1 MRRIRVLQFIFV
13 LTYLTSVCAVAD
25 IAGALA
31 QPVLAPDT
39 TKNEWTAFMT
49 KRLPPINPPA
59 SKEAWEQEAA
69 RIRKAMLDQIIFR
82 GVPESWYAGPVR
94 VEWVSD
100 TETDKGYR
108 IRKLRY
114 EGAPGMWIPALLYE
128 PTNVSGKVA
137 AVLSVNGHTST
148 GKANEEEQIRS
159 IVLAKRGVIAL
170 HPEWIAFGEL
180 NHEDNKAHNNLATMN
195 LCGVSGMSAFYLAMK
210 RGLDVLMEYPAVD
223 TNRVAMTGL
232 SGGGW
237 QTIILSSLDPRIAV
251 SVPNAG
257 YSGIDM
263 RIAYQSDIGD
273 LEQIPP
279 DLLTVADFSHLT
291 ALLAPRPTLLIYN
304 AKDECCFKADHMA
317 PSVFDP
323 VRPFY
328 ALYDRADAFRM
339 HVNEDPGTHN
349 YARDNRMQ
357 LYAHLSTNFGLGWD
371 DTEPSWEGEIKTAD
385 ELRVGIPESNATL
398 VTLAEQFLDACPA
411 NPAPN
416 DDGIALAKWQEDA
429 KERLRNVI
437 KLKEI
442 GVAPSQK
449 RSDSTADGMHI
460 ATYELKAGN
469 LSVPVVVIEPEGKAE
484 VTTVL
489 FGDKGKASLIDTATK
504 LVGSGS
510 RVVAIDLFQQGECRL
525 GGNNHYQYGALV
537 ETAGER
543 TLGLNVAQLGSVV
556 NWARKE
562 FNAPV
567 AIHSY
572 GSVSGVIA
580 LIYGGL
586 HRTELHRLTN
596 EDALTSLKNLIT
608 GRMNYNDYYPLYCF
622 GLLKEFD
629 VPDLVAM
636 CQGMQVNVTRV
647 ESKPA

>member
-1 MRRIRVLQFIFV
+1 MRRFQQRVFV
-13 LTYLTSVCAVAD
+13 YSLLCITSIVVFAD
-25 IAGALA
+25 VPGVLA

-39 TKNEWTAFMT
+39 TKREFTEFMT
-49 KRLPPINPPA
+49 KRLPAINAPA
-59 SKEAWEQEAA
+59 SKEAWDQESAK
-69 RIRKAMLDQIIFR
+69 IRKAMLDQVIFR

-100 TETDKGYR
+100 IETDKGYR

-128 PTNVSGKVA
+128 PTQMSGKVS

-148 GKANEEEQIRS
+148 GKTNEEEQIRS

-180 NHEDNKAHNNLATMN
+180 NHEDNRTHNNLATMN

-263 RIAYQSDIGD
+263 RVAYQSDIGD

-279 DLLTVADFSHLT
+279 DLLTIADFSHLT

-323 VRPFY
+323 VKPFF

-339 HVNEDPGTHN
+339 YVNEDPGTHN
-349 YARDNRMQ
+349 YAHDNRMQ

-371 DTEPSWEGEIKTAD
+371 DTEPSWEGEIRTAD
-385 ELRVGIPESNATL
+385 ELNVGIPQSNATL
-398 VTLAEQFLDACPA
+398 VTLAEQFLDACPV
-411 NPAPN
+411 NPAPK
-416 DDGIALAKWQEDA
+416 DGGIALTKWQEEA

-442 GVAPSQK
+442 GGAPSQK
-449 RSDSTADGMHI
+449 WSDSTADGFHI
-460 ATYELKAGN
+460 ATYELQTGEF
-469 LSVPVVVIEPEGKAE
+469 SVPAVLIEPEGKAE
-484 VTTVL
+484 TTTVL
-489 FGDKGKASLIDTATK
+489 FGDKGKGALVETATK
-504 LVGSGS
+504 LAGSGS
-510 RVVAIDLFQQGECRL
+510 RVIAIDLFQQGECRL
-525 GGNNHYQYGALV
+525 GGDNHYQYGALV
-537 ETAGER
+537 ETAGGR
-543 TLGLNVAQLGSVV
+543 MLGINVTQLGSVV
-556 NWARKE
+556 AWARRE
-562 FNAPV
+562 FKAPV

-608 GRMNYNDYYPLYCF
+608 GRMKYNDYYPLYCF

-629 VPDLVAM
+629 VPDLVAL
-636 CQGMQVNVTRV
+636 CQGMQVNVERNNG
-647 ESKPA
+647 